1 MDCIPVPTIKHSS
14 DAPRDRAIQQIVQFV
29 FQLVRFGSR
38 RAAQALAPY
47 DLTLPQYHSLLHLS
61 CCGERCTIG
70 ELAEGVFQ
78 DAATMTGI
86 VGRLEDRGLVRRQHG
101 RTDRRKVFVTLQE
114 PGQQI
119 VEQVTRAWYQN
130 GMTVF
135 EDLDQEML
143 EQTVRILQMVL
154 KRLQPEAVEYL

>member
-1 MDCIPVPTIKHSS
+1 
-14 DAPRDRAIQQIVQFV
+14 
-29 FQLVRFGSR
+29 
-38 RAAQALAPY
+38 
-47 DLTLPQYHSLLHLS
+47 
-61 CCGERCTIG
+61 
-70 ELAEGVFQ
+70 
-78 DAATMTGI
+78 MTGI